1 MVKQCLRDTAKV
13 VVDYHFAP
21 SKKRAHVDTG
31 LFELIHRSKRHVEKP
46 LNSFGLNLVVQGTR
60 IKP

>member
-21 SKKRAHVDTG
+21 NKKRAHVDTG

-46 LNSFGLNLVVQGTR
+46 LNSFGLNLVV
-60 IKP
+60 